1 MIQDKILQSDK
12 PAPVNEFNTVGEF
25 IWKNLQQLDPDHTCL
40 VEASTGVSIT
50 VEELIESAHSIA
62 NALLDR
68 GVTKQSLIAF
78 YGPNT
83 IQHVVLRMAT
93 LFLGVTFMPLSP
105 TFEKYEVEQEVR
117 AAGADVVM
125 TSAQDFHK
133 FEWVLDDSR
142 NNNKNPV
149 KLVVLFDG
157 KHDKHVT
164 YEELRDEGKGY
175 GMTEYPAL
183 ARNREQGEYIPGNCG
198 QVSAGTEVK
207 VVDLTTGESLGPNTD
222 GEICVRGVNLIAG
235 YLNNPKAWEAAVDGE
250 GWYRTGDIGH
260 YDEKERLFI
269 TDRLKEVVR
278 IGVDNHYIN
287 ISPVEIEQYVL
298 THPAV
303 AEVAVV
309 GVNNRAGTH
318 RPRAYVKV
326 KEGHTV
332 SAEELKKF
340 VSDTLAYTKRLT
352 GGVVFVDHINR
363 TSIGKVDRK
372 YYRNLV
378 KDEILD

>member
-1 MIQDKILQSDK
+1 MYIGLNIL
-12 PAPVNEFNTVGEF
+12 
-25 IWKNLQQLDPDHTCL
+25 
-40 VEASTGVSIT
+40 
-50 VEELIESAHSIA
+50 
-62 NALLDR
+62 
-68 GVTKQSLIAF
+68 
-78 YGPNT
+78 
-83 IQHVVLRMAT
+83 
-93 LFLGVTFMPLSP
+93 
-105 TFEKYEVEQEVR
+105 
-117 AAGADVVM
+117 
-125 TSAQDFHK
+125 
-133 FEWVLDDSR
+133 
-142 NNNKNPV
+142 
-149 KLVVLFDG
+149 
-157 KHDKHVT
+157 
-164 YEELRDEGKGY
+164 GY

-318 RPRAYVKV
+318 RPRAYVIV

-332 SAEELKKF
+332 SANELQKF
-340 VSDTLAYTKRLT
+340 VS
-352 GGVVFVDHINR
+352 GN
-363 TSIGKVDRK
+363 
-372 YYRNLV
+372 
-378 KDEILD
+378 